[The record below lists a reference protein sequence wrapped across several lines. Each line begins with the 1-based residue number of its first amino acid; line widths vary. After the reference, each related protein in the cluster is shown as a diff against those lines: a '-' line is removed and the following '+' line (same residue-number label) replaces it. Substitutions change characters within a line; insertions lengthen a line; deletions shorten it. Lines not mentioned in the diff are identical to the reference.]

1 MWLKPLMA
9 LFVTSQVSMK
19 MTRRKQYMEKKF
31 NKPELIVVQF
41 DKEDII
47 TTSGYGRGF
56 GQTGDFWYDAEDPD
70 IVNN

>member
-1 MWLKPLMA
+1 
-9 LFVTSQVSMK
+9 
-19 MTRRKQYMEKKF
+19 MEKKF

-47 TTSGYGRGF
+47 TTSRYGRGF
-56 GQTGDFWYDAEDPD
+56 GQTGDFWYDTEDSD

>member
-1 MWLKPLMA
+1 MA
-9 LFVTSQVSMK
+9 LWAILQVSLLK
-19 MTRRKQYMEKKF
+19 TRRYMDMEKKF

-56 GQTGDFWYDAEDPD
+56 GQAGDFWYDAEDQD
-70 IVNN
+70 EVNN